1 MILQLNTGIWLCF
14 DNLLYFSLAEEALIS
29 THHLMLNA
37 DPKQQSI
44 SAQVSDRHS
53 NTVNKQV
60 SKIYYLLKMESY
72 RFRKSE

>member
-1 MILQLNTGIWLCF
+1 
-14 DNLLYFSLAEEALIS
+14 
-29 THHLMLNA
+29 MLNA